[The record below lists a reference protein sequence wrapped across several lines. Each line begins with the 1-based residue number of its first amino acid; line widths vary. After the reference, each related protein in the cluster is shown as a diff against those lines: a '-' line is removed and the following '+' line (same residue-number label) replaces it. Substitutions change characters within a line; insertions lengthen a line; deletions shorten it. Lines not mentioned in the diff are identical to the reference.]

1 MGFTMIDI
9 RLRGANFGR
18 VVMLGCIFLTVL
30 RLVVVC
36 DVKCLMMNRNTCFES
51 RMNKAG
57 YVFGACI
64 SARTRAWASP

>member
-1 MGFTMIDI
+1 MHQCKGEGMGFTMIDI

-18 VVMLGCIFLTVL
+18 VVMLGCIFLTVF

-36 DVKCLMMNRNTCFES
+36 DVKCLM
-51 RMNKAG
+51 MNKAG

-64 SARTRAWASP
+64 SARARAWASP